1 MDKCNC
7 QSNDC
12 CQPDKSQ
19 KTLIVK
25 WQRLVNNGDT
35 CPRCGST
42 EDELNKAIK
51 LLKKSLKP
59 LGVEVVLDKIEMSMD
74 EFKKNPTESNSIRFN
89 GIKMEDAIGAESGKS
104 KCCDVCGDE
113 ECLTV
118 DYDGT
123 TYETIPADI
132 IIKAGLTAAS
142 RL

>member
-1 MDKCNC
+1 
-7 QSNDC
+7 
-12 CQPDKSQ
+12 
-19 KTLIVK
+19 
-25 WQRLVNNGDT
+25 
-35 CPRCGST
+35 
-42 EDELNKAIK
+42 
-51 LLKKSLKP
+51 
-59 LGVEVVLDKIEMSMD
+59 
-74 EFKKNPTESNSIRFN
+74 
-89 GIKMEDAIGAESGKS
+89 MEDAIGAESGKS